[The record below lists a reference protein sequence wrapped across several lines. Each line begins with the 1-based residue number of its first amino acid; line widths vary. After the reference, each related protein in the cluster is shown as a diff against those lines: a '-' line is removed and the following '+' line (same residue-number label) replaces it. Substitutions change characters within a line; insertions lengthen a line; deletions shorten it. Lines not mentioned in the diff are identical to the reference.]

1 MSLLGIDVGTTG
13 CKSVVFS
20 EDGKILSQSYKE
32 YPEIY
37 PKPGWVEMNPEQ
49 IWNAI
54 KEVIKKSVAKV
65 PQDKVKALCFSVL
78 GVAITPI
85 DKQGK
90 PLYVS

>member
-20 EDGKILSQSYKE
+20 EEGKILSQAYKE

-54 KEVIKKSVAKV
+54 KEVIKKSVA
-65 PQDKVKALCFSVL
+65 LIFNCF
-78 GVAITPI
+78 
-85 DKQGK
+85 
-90 PLYVS
+90 